1 MFIGI
6 LFYGV
11 LITVISLVI
20 FRRYE
25 KIERAEM
32 MTYLVL
38 SSWVSLLYGILI
50 TRISY

>member
-6 LFYGV
+6 LFYSL

-32 MTYLVL
+32 MTDMVL
-38 SSWVSLLYGILI
+38 SSRVSLLYGIFI
-50 TRISY
+50 ARISY